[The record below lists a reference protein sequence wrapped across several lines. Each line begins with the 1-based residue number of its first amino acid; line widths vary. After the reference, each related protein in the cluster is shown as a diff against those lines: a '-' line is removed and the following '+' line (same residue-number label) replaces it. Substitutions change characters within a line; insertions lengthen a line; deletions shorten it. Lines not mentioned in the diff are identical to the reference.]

1 MSPCPSGPP
10 PPGSILCGA
19 LVTPPDQHRLHLPR
33 PACLGTPRSLTSA
46 RPNPPPTARHG
57 RFPPGFPLCLSRPA
71 SFTPPSPPRT
81 RSPSASICLS
91 RPASPLPSLLP
102 CSPSWLASVACH
114 GLTCSPRSPL
124 LASLAPHPLPPRS
137 PYSHRSL
144 PRLDPAPPPYA
155 TRLAH
160 IHCLPRSL
168 PLPASIDS
176 PCPT

>member
-1 MSPCPSGPP
+1 MSPCPSAPH
-10 PPGSILCGA
+10 PPGFNPVRDPRHSSRPASIA
-19 LVTPPDQHRLHLPR
+19 PPAARLPR
-33 PACLGTPRSLTSA
+33 NAPITHLG